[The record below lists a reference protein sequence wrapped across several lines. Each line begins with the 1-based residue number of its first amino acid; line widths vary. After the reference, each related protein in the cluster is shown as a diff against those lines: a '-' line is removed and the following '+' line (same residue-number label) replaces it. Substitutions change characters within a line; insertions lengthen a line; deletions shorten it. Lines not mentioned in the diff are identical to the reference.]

1 MLDYP
6 RLIAAR
12 IAAAVGDGLEFNGEN
27 LAATNV
33 FSEANPSRDWLGEPT
48 VEVDETEVVAKAY
61 ISGASRDVVTVVVL
75 VRAVHR
81 KSASMFALWL
91 TQNVVEPFFVE
102 FSDAGNIDGY
112 AFDGLAV
119 ASDARNLSVGE
130 TFAARLTYT
139 VHEQKYFI

>member
-6 RLIAAR
+6 RLIAVR
-12 IAAAVGDGLEFNGEN
+12 IAAAVGDGLEFNGET

-33 FSEANPSRDWLGEPT
+33 FSEANPSRDWLGNPT

-61 ISGASRDVVTVVVL
+61 INGASRDVVTVVVL
-75 VRAVHR
+75 VRAVQR

-91 TQNVVEPFFVE
+91 TQNVVEPFFAE
-102 FSDAGNIDGY
+102 LSDAGNVDGFV
-112 AFDGLAV
+112 FDGLAV
-119 ASDARNLSVGE
+119 ASDVRNLSVGE

>member
-6 RLIAAR
+6 RLIAAQ
-12 IAAAVGDGLEFNGEN
+12 IAAAVGDGLVFNGET
-27 LAATNV
+27 LAAANV
-33 FSEANPSRDWLGEPT
+33 FSEANPSREWLGEPT
-48 VEVDETEVVAKAY
+48 VEVDETEVVTKAY

-75 VRAVHR
+75 VRAVQR

-91 TQNVVEPFFVE
+91 TQNVVEPFLNE
-102 FSDAGNIDGY
+102 FSDAENIDGY

-119 ASDARNLSVGE
+119 ASDVRNLSVGE

>member
-12 IAAAVGDGLEFNGEN
+12 IAAAVGNGLEFNGET
-27 LAATNV
+27 LTAANV
-33 FSEANPSRDWLGEPT
+33 FSEANPSREWLGEPT
-48 VEVDETEVVAKAY
+48 VEVDETEVVTKAY
-61 ISGASRDVVTVVVL
+61 INGASRDVVTVVVL
-75 VRAVHR
+75 ARAVQR
-81 KSASMFALWL
+81 ESASGLALWL
-91 TQNVVEPFFVE
+91 TQNVVEPFFDE
-102 FSDAGNIDGY
+102 FSDVENIDGY

-119 ASDARNLSVGE
+119 ASDVRNLSVGE